1 MRQHRLHVTA
11 ADGTSVAW
19 GSAGQGDPPLL
30 LCNGLTTNTLFWRV
44 LLPHL
49 EQRHRVV
56 TFDLKGHGDSGP
68 ARSHAGASIAGVADD
83 ALRVLD
89 AAGVRE
95 AVVCGFS
102 MGCQVAVEIHR
113 RAPDRV
119 RALALLLGPAGRV
132 FDTALGPV
140 GPALRRL
147 LRVTPDPAMSV
158 LMPGI
163 ARLGRTPFGPWF
175 GRRTGLVGE
184 GVALEDLHGI
194 VGHWGH
200 LHAPSMRRLAL
211 DAARYDAR
219 AHLPEIRVPTLVVAG
234 DRDVFAP
241 THRVGEPLR
250 AALPDVRYA
259 RLPHGTHASML
270 EHATDVRAALEGF
283 LTEIAGEATP
293 HSGK

>member
-1 MRQHRLHVTA
+1 MRRHARHVTA
-11 ADGTSVAW
+11 ADGTPVAW
-19 GSAGQGDPPLL
+19 GSAGHGAPTLL
-30 LCNGLTTNTLFWRV
+30 LCNGLTTDTRFWRA

-49 EQRHRVV
+49 ERRHRVV

-68 ARSHAGASIAGVADD
+68 AQSHAGASIAGVADD

-89 AAGVRE
+89 AAE
-95 AVVCGFS
+95 CHDAVVCGFS

-113 RAPDRV
+113 RAPERV

-147 LRVTPDPAMSV
+147 LRVTPDPAISV
-158 LMPGI
+158 IMPGL
-163 ARLGRTPFGPWF
+163 ARLGRTAFGPWF
-175 GRRTGLVGE
+175 GRKTGLVGG

-200 LHAPSMRRLAL
+200 LHAPSMKRLAL

-219 AHLPEIRVPTLVVAG
+219 GHLSAIRVPTLVVAG

-241 THRVGEPLR
+241 TERVGETLR
-250 AALPDVRYA
+250 AALPQVQYT
-259 RLPHGTHASML
+259 RLAHGTHASML
-270 EHATDVRAALEGF
+270 EHVDDVRSALEGF
-283 LTEIAGEATP
+283 LNTLAPTDAQT
-293 HSGK
+293 GK